1 MESYVEGRDGRKE
14 GQRGRKHKVVFVVEI
29 LQIFNFYL
37 SNINFSDSHLSV
49 FQMEVDGAEERE
61 GGGRRRKKGVVYLKQ
76 LSKNSISE
84 MRM

>member
-1 MESYVEGRDGRKE
+1 MENYVEDRDGRKE
-14 GQRGRKHKVVFVVEI
+14 GHRGRKHKVVFVVEI
-29 LQIFNFYL
+29 FQIFNFYL
-37 SNINFSDSHLSV
+37 SIIHFSDFHLSV
-49 FQMEVDGAEERE
+49 FQMEVDEAEERE